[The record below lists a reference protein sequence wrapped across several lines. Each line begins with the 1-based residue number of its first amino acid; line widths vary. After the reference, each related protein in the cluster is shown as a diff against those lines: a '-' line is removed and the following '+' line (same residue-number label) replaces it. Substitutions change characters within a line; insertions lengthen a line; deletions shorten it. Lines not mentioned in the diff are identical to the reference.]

1 LTLKASAAILAAYA
15 PMRSFA
21 AGKLALILAAGL
33 ALASARSAAPLRTEQ
48 KAGSRIF
55 FWAWDEPED
64 MRALAGQHA
73 GVAYLAATM
82 LLDES
87 LHISPRLQPLS
98 VAPDSPLVAVVRV
111 ETRRGFHDTPQ
122 IRQALTAAILDVTSR
137 AGTRAIQIDFDAT
150 RSERDFYTAVLRD
163 IRTQLPQTTALSITA
178 LLSWC
183 AHDDWIHALPIDE
196 AVPMY
201 FRLGRE
207 AHNVLNGDSAY
218 AIREPLCATSAGI
231 ATDEPS
237 RNLSLADKRVYIFNP
252 RPWSARQLRLLSQGE
267 RP

>member
-1 LTLKASAAILAAYA
+1 
-15 PMRSFA
+15 MRSSA

-33 ALASARSAAPLRTEQ
+33 ALASARSATPLRTEQ
-48 KAGSRIF
+48 TIRPKIF

-64 MRALAGQHA
+64 MRALAGKHA

-87 LHISPRLQPLS
+87 LHVSPRLQPLA

-111 ETRRGFHDTPQ
+111 ETRRGFHDAPQ
-122 IRQALTAAILDVTSR
+122 LRRALTAAILDVTNR
-137 AGTRAIQIDFDAT
+137 PGIRAIQIDFDAM

-163 IRTQLPQTTALSITA
+163 IRMQLPQTTTLSITA

-183 AHDDWIHALPIDE
+183 AHDDWIRALPIDE

-237 RNLSLADKRVYIFNP
+237 RDLSLAGKRVYIFNP
-252 RPWSARQLRLLSQGE
+252 RPWSARQLRLLAQGE
-267 RP
+267 QP